1 MFLLVSAPELPA
13 AALPTQRRR
22 ILVVEDEQR
31 VASLLVDVLAAYGY
45 EARAVGTGSEAT
57 QALDEMRPDLVMLDI
72 MLPDTDGL
80 VLCSEIH
87 ARWHAPIIV
96 VSGSTRQRDRILSLR
111 LGADDFVAK
120 PFDVDELV
128 ARIEAVLRR
137 SGSTGQTPSDEA
149 ADREGQSGERAVAD
163 AAVCRVG
170 ELTIDHRRRLV
181 TVRGEPVHVT
191 PTEHRL
197 LTTLATSPERVYSRD
212 ELANAVWGG
221 QSLGESRAIDVHI
234 RRLRAKLEPFGAA
247 APPIVTVR
255 GFGYKLV
262 PNHAEPA
269 AYRGTRYGI
278 PDGEGA
284 AVGAD

>member
-1 MFLLVSAPELPA
+1 MFIHVPTTEPPA
-13 AALPTQRRR
+13 ATLPTQRRR
-22 ILVVEDEQR
+22 ILVVEDEPR
-31 VASLLVDVLAAYGY
+31 VASLLVDVLDAYGY
-45 EARAVGTGSEAT
+45 ESRAVGTGSEAT

-96 VSGSTRQRDRILSLR
+96 VSGSTRHRDRILSLR
-111 LGADDFVAK
+111 LGADDFIAK

-137 SGSTGQTPSDEA
+137 SGGANQTPAEDS
-149 ADREGQSGERAVAD
+149 AD
-163 AAVCRVG
+163 AAGQVGGRSATEPRIFRVG
-170 ELTIDHRRRLV
+170 DLTIDHVRRMV
-181 TVRGEPVHVT
+181 TVRGEPIHLT
-191 PTEHRL
+191 PTEHRI
-197 LTTLATSPERVYSRD
+197 LTTLATTPERVFSRD
-212 ELANAVWGG
+212 ELAAEVWGY

-234 RRLRAKLEPFGAA
+234 RRLRAKLEPFGDR

-262 PNHAEPA
+262 PGGSRVP
-269 AYRGTRYGI
+269 AYRAGAHGI

>member
-1 MFLLVSAPELPA
+1 MAEPPA
-13 AALPTQRRR
+13 RPPSTRRRR
-22 ILVVEDEQR
+22 ILVVEDEPR
-31 VASLLVDVLAAYGY
+31 VAGLLTEVLDAYGY
-45 EARAVGTGSEAT
+45 EARAVGSGGEAT

-96 VSGSTRQRDRILSLR
+96 VSGSTRHRDRVLSLR
-111 LGADDFVAK
+111 LGADDFIAK

-137 SGSTGQTPSDEA
+137 SASAPAGLNGTPEELDRATSAGTTDEET
-149 ADREGQSGERAVAD
+149 R
-163 AAVCRVG
+163 RVDD
-170 ELTIDHRRRLV
+170 LLIDHVRRLV
-181 TVRGEPVHVT
+181 TVRGTPVHLT
-191 PTEHRL
+191 PTEHRIL
-197 LTTLATSPERVYSRD
+197 ATLAGVPERVFSRD
-212 ELANAVWGG
+212 ELAEAVWGY

-234 RRLRAKLEPFGAA
+234 RRLRAKLEPFGET

-262 PNHAEPA
+262 PA
-269 AYRGTRYGI
+269 AAT
-278 PDGEGA
+278 A
-284 AVGAD
+284 